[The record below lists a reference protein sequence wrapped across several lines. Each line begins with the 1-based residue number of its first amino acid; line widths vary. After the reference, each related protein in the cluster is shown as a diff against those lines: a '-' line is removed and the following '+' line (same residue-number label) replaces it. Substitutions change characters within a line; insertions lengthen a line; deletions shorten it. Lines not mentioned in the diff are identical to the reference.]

1 MPNSFDKNVFLNCP
15 FDKDFLPFLKTLI
28 FTVYRLGFNPRI
40 ASERSDSGES
50 RLDKIKSLIESS
62 RYSIHDLSRFRA
74 TTHNEF
80 YRLNMPFEIGLD
92 LGCRSYHRN
101 AKYRN
106 KRTLILETEK
116 HSSKIA
122 LSDLSGVDPKCY
134 DSSPQELVYQV
145 RTWFSELGE
154 SELPSASAIWDD
166 YNIFQ
171 ADLYESKS
179 QRGFNKREI
188 DQLPISEFVDCIE
201 SWLRSR
207 ITIENTA

>member
-1 MPNSFDKNVFLNCP
+1 MPNSFSRNVFLNCP
-15 FDKDFLPFLKTLI
+15 FDKDFLPYLKVLI
-28 FTVYRLGFNPRI
+28 FTIYRLGYNPRI

-50 RLDKIKSLIESS
+50 RLDKIKELIESS
-62 RYSIHDLSRFRA
+62 RFSIHDLSRFKS
-74 TTHNEF
+74 TTPNEF

-92 LGCRSYHRN
+92 FGCRAYHKN
-101 AKYRN
+101 SKYRT
-106 KRTLILETEK
+106 KRTLILESEK

-134 DSSPQELVYQV
+134 DSDPQELVSQV

-154 SELPSASAIWDD
+154 TALPSGSTIWDD

-179 QRGFNKREI
+179 MQGFNKREI
-188 DQLPISEFVDCIE
+188 DLLPLLEFVKCIE
-201 SWLRSR
+201 NWIQSR
-207 ITIENTA
+207 HIKT